1 MFAVGRLLVNLGHFV
16 ILFLAK
22 FSNIY
27 LAWQRKDAVQ
37 KKQEPGEPMRIHF
50 LKTKI
55 PHCIKLTVE
64 GSDLDF
70 SKSFDK
76 VM

>member
-1 MFAVGRLLVNLGHFV
+1 ML
-16 ILFLAK
+16 K
-22 FSNIY
+22 
-27 LAWQRKDAVQ
+27 Q
-37 KKQEPGEPMRIHF
+37 QEPGEPMWIRF

-55 PHCIKLTVE
+55 PQFIKLTVE

-76 VM
+76 II